1 MKEFLHLKL
10 HRLQKCC
17 TAAIVLFCAGTFC
30 AAQKTQ
36 SVVQDIV
43 AVPTGNSSITV
54 SWKIPIAIA
63 GTAISA
69 LQVYRD
75 TRPISSAAELSQL
88 SPIAVLP
95 SGSISYIDSPADHRD
110 YYYAV
115 VSRIKDTDAGDAQEL
130 YYDEDFDPP
139 PGEDSGTLLAV
150 VIPGMN
156 ATVTGIHISGGGET
170 APVAGSKKSSRG
182 EMRRQPLPYIE
193 MAGGR
198 AADGSRAAD
207 GGRQITPQ
215 AEQAALE
222 LIGTRNA
229 AGASPAKQLAPHVFA
244 EDSVSPGG
252 GDEYLLYEVLQKSF
266 VQKKYSAAVSQ
277 LERFLAQNRDAA
289 VTQRAHFYLGQ
300 AYYFCGDYPHAL
312 RQFLKV
318 EQDYPPL
325 AARWIDSSLD
335 LYSPEK

>member
-198 AADGSRAAD
+198 AADGSRAA
-207 GGRQITPQ
+207 
-215 AEQAALE
+215 
-222 LIGTRNA
+222 
-229 AGASPAKQLAPHVFA
+229 APHVFA